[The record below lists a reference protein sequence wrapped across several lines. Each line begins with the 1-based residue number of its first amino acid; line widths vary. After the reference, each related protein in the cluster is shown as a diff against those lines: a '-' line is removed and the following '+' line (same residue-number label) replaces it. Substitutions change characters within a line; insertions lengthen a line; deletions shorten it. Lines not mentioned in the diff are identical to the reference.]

1 MESEIVLGEICLRT
15 IYLHNIVMTPVW
27 VSGRYGESCES
38 TVDCD
43 STVECMNNKAKR
55 KMSRLQL
62 RSGAR
67 SPGALERTVCGI
79 DKDGKWY

>member
-43 STVECMNNKAKR
+43 STVECMNN
-55 KMSRLQL
+55 
-62 RSGAR
+62 
-67 SPGALERTVCGI
+67 TCGCQSEEKNVTI
-79 DKDGKWY
+79 TITFGSTLTRCIRKDGMWY